1 MSKSKILAFLATV
14 SLATAAQPPNVVMFV
29 VDDMCDWIGPM
40 GHKQA
45 ITPNLDR
52 LAASGMT
59 FMNGHTAGIFCA
71 PSRSAMFTGRHA
83 TTTGCYTTQVYF
95 NDHPEIQP
103 LQAVLQAGGYA
114 TYGAGKLF
122 HHPAGYV
129 DLRGWDE
136 FFVQSEQQKQSGWPL
151 NTWLPNDPIFPV
163 PYPNSIFNRD
173 RKPTDGGFLE
183 WGKVLNEN
191 EPKMIDTIC
200 STWASD
206 LLKKKHEKPV
216 FVAVGL
222 YAPHFPNY
230 VPAKYFD
237 LYDVEKIEQPPYK
250 DDDLDDLPPKVRKQK
265 ENRGA
270 IHRRLVEL
278 NAVDD
283 AIHGYLASIS
293 YADAMLGRVL
303 DAIAAG
309 PNADNTIIVF
319 WSDHGYHHGE
329 KFDWGK
335 HTLWERTSNVPF
347 IWAGPGIAKGAK
359 VDATVSLIDVFP
371 TLVSLSGVKDD
382 QSRDG
387 VSLVPLLKNPEAA
400 KDRDVLLPG
409 MKPEEY
415 AIINRD
421 WRYIHYADGTEELYD
436 CQRDPNEWENLAGK
450 AESKEVMQKLR
461 SSAPKSF
468 AKLGPEINELK
479 LVTEEERFHWEK
491 KPKRKK

>member
-1 MSKSKILAFLATV
+1 
-14 SLATAAQPPNVVMFV
+14 
-29 VDDMCDWIGPM
+29 
-40 GHKQA
+40 
-45 ITPNLDR
+45 
-52 LAASGMT
+52 
-59 FMNGHTAGIFCA
+59 
-71 PSRSAMFTGRHA
+71 
-83 TTTGCYTTQVYF
+83 
-95 NDHPEIQP
+95 
-103 LQAVLQAGGYA
+103 
-114 TYGAGKLF
+114 
-122 HHPAGYV
+122 
-129 DLRGWDE
+129 
-136 FFVQSEQQKQSGWPL
+136 
-151 NTWLPNDPIFPV
+151 
-163 PYPNSIFNRD
+163 
-173 RKPTDGGFLE
+173 
-183 WGKVLNEN
+183 
-191 EPKMIDTIC
+191 
-200 STWASD
+200 
-206 LLKKKHEKPV
+206 
-216 FVAVGL
+216 VA
-222 YAPHFPNY
+222 
-230 VPAKYFD
+230 
-237 LYDVEKIEQPPYK
+237 KIEPPPYK
-250 DDDLDDLPPKVRKQK
+250 ADDLEDLSPKLRKQK

-270 IHRRLVEL
+270 IHRRLAEL

-387 VSLVPLLKNPEAA
+387 VSLVPILKNPEAA
-400 KDRDVLLPG
+400 KDRDVFLPG
-409 MKPEEY
+409 MKPGEY

-436 CQRDPNEWENLAGK
+436 CKRDPNEWENLAGK

-468 AKLGPEINELK
+468 AKMGPEVNELK
-479 LVTEEERFHWEK
+479 LVTEDERFHWEK
-491 KPKRKK
+491 KPLKPQRKK